1 MKKFVEINWK
11 TFESVRHIQMT
22 NDGERHTAVAA
33 VDRKGRFARNE
44 SSFRDRISDIVS
56 EKNRYK
62 LIVSYACPWATRCL
76 SVLYLKGLDD
86 GIEVD
91 IVHPTW
97 QKTRRGKDDEEDTDE
112 DDGHA
117 GWVFPNENCRWIQHL
132 SGIESAKFEVQE
144 YHTRKDPKKTK
155 KTEFYSI
162 RDFYEEHDNSYK
174 GPFTVPILYDQ
185 TEKRIVNN
193 ESSEIIRDLN
203 VRFQPLAKNATLDL
217 YPESKRK
224 EIDEM
229 NEWTY
234 RAINNGVYKCGFA
247 RTQEAY
253 EEAVEELYEGLER
266 LESVLERSKM
276 KFLVSDDEVTEIDVR
291 VFQTLVRFDEVY
303 VVYFKTNKKCIR
315 EYKNISAYV
324 KRLYAMPA
332 FRKATNMWDIKTHYF
347 TSHVALNP
355 YGIIPKGDPSW
366 LT

>member
-1 MKKFVEINWK
+1 MREKFVEIGK
-11 TFESVRHIQMT
+11 LSCVRHISMT

-44 SSFRDRISDIVS
+44 SSFRDRISDVVS

-76 SVLYLKGLDD
+76 SVLYLKGLDS
-86 GIEVD
+86 IEVE

-97 QKTRRGKDDEEDTDE
+97 QKTRKRKGKDDEEEDDE

-117 GWVFPNENCRWIQHL
+117 GWVFPNENAVWIQHL
-132 SGIESAKFEVQE
+132 SGIESAKFEVKE
-144 YHTRKDPKKTK
+144 YHTRKDPKKK
-155 KTEFYSI
+155 EFYSI

-185 TEKRIVNN
+185 IEKRIVNN

-203 VRFQPLAKNATLDL
+203 ARFQPLAKNATLDL

-253 EEAVEELYEGLER
+253 EEAVEELFAGLER

-315 EYKNISAYV
+315 EYENISAYV

>member
-1 MKKFVEINWK
+1 
-11 TFESVRHIQMT
+11 MT

-33 VDRKGRFARNE
+33 VDPKGRFARNE
-44 SSFRDRISDIVS
+44 SSFRDRISNIVS

-76 SVLYLKGLDD
+76 SVLYLKGLED

-97 QKTRRGKDDEEDTDE
+97 QKTRRKKGKDDEEDTDE

-132 SGIESAKFEVQE
+132 SGIESAKFEVQA

-203 VRFQPLAKNATLDL
+203 ARFQPLAKNATLDL
-217 YPESKRK
+217 LSL
-224 EIDEM
+224 IH
-229 NEWTY
+229 
-234 RAINNGVYKCGFA
+234 I
-247 RTQEAY
+247 
-253 EEAVEELYEGLER
+253 
-266 LESVLERSKM
+266 
-276 KFLVSDDEVTEIDVR
+276 
-291 VFQTLVRFDEVY
+291 
-303 VVYFKTNKKCIR
+303 
-315 EYKNISAYV
+315 
-324 KRLYAMPA
+324 
-332 FRKATNMWDIKTHYF
+332 
-347 TSHVALNP
+347 
-355 YGIIPKGDPSW
+355 
-366 LT
+366 